1 MIICIAV
8 STLME
13 NDAIGNDVCHQWR
26 VLNRHQI
33 PVVIFTEEF
42 AVNAMRPHI
51 IDKKKFLEM
60 ITNRDTTLIYHHGGN
75 WTAGRE
81 ILEKARCQ
89 LFIKYHNVT
98 PPEFFTPYNQR
109 YETYC
114 SQGLEQTRYIAGLT
128 KVTRFLCDS
137 AFNGHCLSL
146 VDADIS
152 KIETLPPFHKLD
164 DFKPAGIDPLLAHE
178 LLDGKINVLFVGRLV
193 PNKGHHH
200 LIKVIARYV
209 ERYDTDIRLNIVGGM
224 DGDLKIYADELES
237 LIKTNHLEENIHI
250 TGPVSFD
257 ALHTYYEYS
266 HVFLLMS
273 AHEGFCL
280 PVLEAQSHGLPVIAL
295 DRCAV
300 SETLGPNQ
308 VVFSN
313 SDYQTFASAIHVLFH
328 NDAYRQYLAQQG
340 EKNIMRFSNQNIE
353 KAFFNALGIN
363 P

>member
-1 MIICIAV
+1 MNICIAV
-8 STLME
+8 STLLK
-13 NDAIGNDVCHQWR
+13 NDAIGNDVCHQWQT
-26 VLNRHQI
+26 LNRHQI
-33 PVVIFTEEF
+33 PAVIFTEGVT
-42 AVNAMRPHI
+42 VNAMRPHI
-51 IDKKKFLEM
+51 IDKKKLLEM
-60 ITNRDTTLIYHHGGN
+60 ISNKETTLIYHHGGN
-75 WTAGRE
+75 WATGQE
-81 ILEKARCQ
+81 ILEKAQCQ

-109 YETYC
+109 YEAYC
-114 SQGLEQTRYIAGLT
+114 SQGLDQTRYIAGLK

-152 KIETLPPFHKLD
+152 KFETVPPFHKLD
-164 DFKPAGIDPLLAHE
+164 DFKSAKIDPLLAQE

-193 PNKGHHH
+193 PNKGHLH

-209 ERYDTDIRLNIVGGM
+209 EMYDTNIRLNIVGGM
-224 DGDLKIYADELES
+224 DQDLKIYGDEIES
-237 LIKTNHLEENIHI
+237 LIKTNHLEENVHI

-266 HVFLLMS
+266 YVFLLMS

-280 PVLEAQSHGLPVIAL
+280 PVLESQCHGLPIIAL

-300 SETLGPNQ
+300 SETMGPNQ
-308 VVFSN
+308 LVFN
-313 SDYQTFASAIHVLFH
+313 KPDYQTFASAIHVLFQ
-328 NDAYRQYLAQQG
+328 NDAHRQYLAQQG
-340 EKNIMRFSNQNIE
+340 EKNLVRFSNQNIE
-353 KAFFNALGIN
+353 KAFINALEIT